1 MAAVSHLND
10 VTTDSFEQMVVK
22 TSYEA
27 PVLVDFWAPWCGP
40 CRSLSPILEKLAGEY
55 QGRFTVAKIN
65 TDDEQMLAGQL
76 GIRSLPTVMLVKD
89 GQQVDG
95 FVGVQPEHAI
105 REMLDRH
112 GITTTGEPVA
122 EADARGLEQARS
134 LLAGGQTEEAAALLR
149 TLSAD
154 EPDDY
159 DLQLEL
165 AGALLQTG
173 ASDEVEKI
181 LAGLPA
187 EVRDGDAA
195 KAIDSRMAFAAAVA
209 AAPDLVTLR
218 QQVASEP
225 GNLQARYQLGV
236 RLLISGDYAAAL
248 EQFLDI
254 MKRDRTFQED
264 LGRRS
269 LVDAFRVVDDPALIS
284 RYRQKMA
291 TLLF

>member
-10 VTTDSFEQMVVK
+10 VTTDTFEQMVVK
-22 TSYEA
+22 ASYEA

-40 CRSLSPILEKLAGEY
+40 CRSLSPILEKLAAEY
-55 QGRFTVAKIN
+55 NGSFTVAKIN

-95 FVGVQPEHAI
+95 FVGAQPEHAI

-112 GITTTGEPVA
+112 VVAAAGESSPLT
-122 EADARGLEQARS
+122 DAQGLEQARG
-134 LLAGGQTEEAAALLR
+134 LLAAGQPEEAAALLR

-154 EPDDY
+154 EPDNY

-165 AGALLQTG
+165 ALALLQTG
-173 ASDEVEKI
+173 DSGEVQKI
-181 LAGLPA
+181 LASLPE

-195 KAIDSRMAFAAAVA
+195 KAIDSRLAFAAAVA
-209 AAPDLVTLR
+209 DAPELEALR
-218 QQVASEP
+218 RRVASEP
-225 GNLQARYQLGV
+225 GDLSARHQLGV
-236 RLLISGDYAAAL
+236 RLLLSGDYAAAL
-248 EQFLDI
+248 EQFFEL
-254 MKRDRTFQED
+254 MRQDRSFQDD

-269 LVDAFRVVDDPALIS
+269 LVDAFQVVDDPALIG

-291 TLLF
+291 ALLF